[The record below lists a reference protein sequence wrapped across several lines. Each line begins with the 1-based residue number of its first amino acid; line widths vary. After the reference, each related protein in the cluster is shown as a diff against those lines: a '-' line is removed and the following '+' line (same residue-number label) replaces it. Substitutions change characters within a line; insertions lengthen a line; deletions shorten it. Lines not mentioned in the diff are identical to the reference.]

1 MPEGSYHTNVS
12 QTSSFRNPQSQIP
25 NYMRLGLFGG
35 SFDPVHFGHLRLA
48 EQCRAQARLDE
59 VWLTPSAVQPHKL
72 GGPRASALDRLRML
86 ELAVADIPALSVS
99 RLEIDRG
106 GVSYTV
112 DTLRA
117 IQAAHLHAELFLLMG
132 ADTLR
137 DLPNWREP
145 AAICR
150 LATPL
155 VVHRAGAPPP
165 DFDVLAPLVSAD
177 RLAQIRALEV
187 EMPAVDISST
197 EIRERV
203 ARGESIEGMTPRAVV
218 ELISKHQLYKT

>member
-1 MPEGSYHTNVS
+1 
-12 QTSSFRNPQSQIP
+12 
-25 NYMRLGLFGG
+25 MRLGLFGG

-48 EQCRAQARLDE
+48 TECRAQSRLDE
-59 VWLTPSAVQPHKL
+59 VWLVPAARQPHKP
-72 GGPRASALDRLRML
+72 GGPQASALDRMRML

-99 RLEIDRG
+99 RIEIDRG

-112 DTLRA
+112 DTLRE
-117 IQAAHLHAELFLLMG
+117 IQATHPHAELFLLMG

-145 AAICR
+145 AEICR
-150 LATPL
+150 LSTPL
-155 VVHRAGAPPP
+155 VVHRAGEPPP

-203 ARGESIEGMTPRAVV
+203 ARGESIEGMMPREVV
-218 ELISKHQLYKT
+218 EFIVLRGLYL

>member
-1 MPEGSYHTNVS
+1 
-12 QTSSFRNPQSQIP
+12 
-25 NYMRLGLFGG
+25 MRLGLFGG

-72 GGPRASALDRLRML
+72 GGAQASALDRLRML

-117 IQAAHLHAELFLLMG
+117 IQATHPQADLFLLMG

-145 AAICR
+145 TEICR

-155 VVHRAGAPPP
+155 VVHRVGESPP

-177 RLAQIRALEV
+177 RLARIRALEV

-203 ARGESIEGMTPRAVV
+203 GRGESIEGMTPQAVV
-218 ELISKHQLYKT
+218 EYVAEYGLYQ

>member
-1 MPEGSYHTNVS
+1 
-12 QTSSFRNPQSQIP
+12 
-25 NYMRLGLFGG
+25 MRLGLFGG
-35 SFDPVHFGHLRLA
+35 SFDPVHYGHLRLA
-48 EQCRAQARLDE
+48 TECCAQAQLDE
-59 VWLTPSAVQPHKL
+59 VWLLPAAVQPHKP
-72 GGPRASALDRLRML
+72 GGPQASAFDRLRML

-112 DTLRA
+112 DTLRS
-117 IQAAHLHAELFLLMG
+117 IHAAHLQSELYQLMG

-145 AAICR
+145 AEVCR

-155 VVHRAGAPPP
+155 VVHRAGEPRP
-165 DFDVLAPLVSAD
+165 DFDVLAPLVSAE

-203 ARGESIEGMTPRAVV
+203 ARGESIEGMTTREVV
-218 ELISKHQLYKT
+218 EFISKHQLYKT

>member
-1 MPEGSYHTNVS
+1 
-12 QTSSFRNPQSQIP
+12 
-25 NYMRLGLFGG
+25 MRLGLFGG
-35 SFDPVHFGHLRLA
+35 SFDPVHYGHLRLA
-48 EQCRAQARLDE
+48 TECRAQAQLDD
-59 VWLTPSAVQPHKL
+59 VWLMPAAVQPHKI
-72 GGPRASALDRLRML
+72 GGPQASALDRLRML

-106 GVSYTV
+106 GVSYTI

-117 IQAAHLHAELFLLMG
+117 IQATHPRAELFLLMG

-145 AAICR
+145 TEIGQ

-155 VVHRAGAPPP
+155 VVHRAGEPAP
-165 DFDVLAPLVSAD
+165 DFDVLVPLVSAA

-197 EIRERV
+197 ELRERV

-218 ELISKHQLYKT
+218 EFISKHHLYLR